1 MHSFFLGTILSL
13 GIFFIGGG
21 LAEAK
26 ELVRVL
32 IVRDV
37 SQCRIAGQELALRD
51 LTTGRA
57 LFKKT
62 KISSLTIQ
70 REKGPRLRVLG
81 HPISAQAFSLTSP
94 RGRLVINGRQYRD
107 QLKIFPAQHGGLWVI
122 NELPLEEYLVGVV
135 HCEISSQWPWEA
147 VKSQAVVARTYA
159 TFQGENRAAELYDL
173 DSGVSDQ
180 VYEGIGKED
189 LQSRRAVE
197 ETKGELVLYHGRPIF
212 AVYHSCCGGETE
224 SPEYLWV
231 GYFPYLKGIAC
242 NFCGDSPHF
251 LWNYPI
257 DSEKL
262 RRTLKRARFLD
273 SEVLGIE
280 ISECSQSRRVL
291 QLAVASESGQME
303 ISGKDFRRLLG
314 YDFLRS
320 TKFVVQKRDGGYLFS
335 GLGWGH
341 GVGLCQW
348 GAKGMAEKGM
358 DYRSI
363 LKYYYR
369 DVELGRIPQRRTGFV
384 PVKP

>member
-1 MHSFFLGTILSL
+1 VHSFFLRTILSL
-13 GIFFIGGG
+13 GIFFICGG

-26 ELVRVL
+26 ELIRVL

-37 SQCRIAGQELALRD
+37 SQCKISGQELALRD

-70 REKGPRLRVLG
+70 REKGRRLRVLG
-81 HPISAQAFSLTSP
+81 QPIAAQAFSLTSP
-94 RGRLVINGRQYRD
+94 RGPLAINGRQYRD
-107 QLKIFPAQHGGLWVI
+107 KLKIFPGQNGGIWVI

-147 VKSQAVVARTYA
+147 VKAQAVVARTYA

-189 LQSRRAVE
+189 LQSRKAVE

-224 SPEYLWV
+224 SPEYLWS
-231 GYFPYLKGIAC
+231 GHFPYLKGVAC

-262 RRTLKRARFLD
+262 RRTLNRARLLD

-280 ISECSQSRRVL
+280 IAERSESRRVL
-291 QLAVASESGQME
+291 QLAVRSERGQLE

-320 TKFVVQKRDGGYLFS
+320 TKFVVQKKEGGYLFS

-348 GAKGMAEKGM
+348 GAKGMADKGM
-358 DYRSI
+358 DYHSI

-369 DVELGRIPQRRTGFV
+369 DVEVRNIPRRKTGST
-384 PVKP
+384 PAKP